1 MKRILALVLI
11 ASLFLACPAIADTIK
26 IITESGKTYEVAGLR
41 FVKHD
46 GGSWTLIL
54 ANGRDLVLKN
64 SEIRAIILPGA
75 EPTELSPEEMQSLQQ
90 QSQTR
95 SLEGIEKSTQ
105 TIAFMMIAWSVL
117 CAIAAITVIAQ

>member
-1 MKRILALVLI
+1 MKHILALVLI
-11 ASLFLACPAIADTIK
+11 ASLLAASPAFADTIK

-54 ANGRDLVLKN
+54 ANGRDLALKN
-64 SEIRAIILPGA
+64 SEIRTIILPGQT
-75 EPTELSPEEMQSLQQ
+75 PTEFSPEEMESILQ

-95 SLEGIEKSTQ
+95 SLEGIEKNTQ
-105 TIAFMMIAWSVL
+105 TIAFLMVVWSVL
-117 CAIAAITVIAQ
+117 CAIATIAVIAQ